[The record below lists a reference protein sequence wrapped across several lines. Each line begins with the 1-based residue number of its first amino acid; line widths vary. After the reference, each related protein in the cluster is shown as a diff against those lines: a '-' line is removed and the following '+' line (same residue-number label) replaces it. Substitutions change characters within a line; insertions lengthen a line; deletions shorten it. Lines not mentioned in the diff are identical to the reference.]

1 MSCWIRG
8 RNTPVSYT
16 VFIAAYVASAVIGV
30 VAALAIIVGL
40 RKVSLRRFAG
50 SVRFNLIYVIILGG
64 APLLLLLE
72 HALVSPA
79 PDSKEVIYTNW
90 LFSAGGGAIRIL
102 QDRLD
107 YQVVA
112 DFSILVYVW
121 VYTFILY
128 FTPILLLV
136 LDDRATF
143 RRYSIAMLFNYVVL
157 LPFYLFFPVTV
168 TGFYAESGMTP
179 LLYIDTNWGR
189 MVTSVDPL
197 NNDFPSAH
205 VSLVITALLILISAG
220 VDYRKYYY
228 FVACAAV
235 GITFSV
241 LYLGVHWL
249 ADVFAG
255 FVLAI
260 GAYIVSGND
269 RVQMTFDRYVRRLSE
284 YIGITKSKTRTELEQ
299 PKTEQP
305 EK

>member
-1 MSCWIRG
+1 MRG
-8 RNTPVSYT
+8 RNTPISYT
-16 VFIAAYVASAVIGV
+16 AFIALYVASAVAGIA
-30 VAALAIIVGL
+30 AALAVIVGW
-40 RKVSLRRFAG
+40 RGVSMSRFTA
-50 SVRFNLIYVIILGG
+50 SVRYNLLYILILGG

-72 HALVSPA
+72 HAFVSPST
-79 PDSKEVIYTNW
+79 DSKEIIYTNW

-128 FTPILLLV
+128 FTPILILV

-205 VSLVITALLILISAG
+205 VSLIVTALFVLVSAG
-220 VDYRKYYY
+220 TDYRRYYY
-228 FVACAAV
+228 FVACSAI

-260 GAYIVSGND
+260 GAYVVSGNG
-269 RVQMTFDRYVRRLSE
+269 RVQMTFDRYVRRLSDRFASA
-284 YIGITKSKTRTELEQ
+284 KASKDERS
-299 PKTEQP
+299 P
-305 EK
+305 ET

>member
-1 MSCWIRG
+1 MRG

-16 VFIAAYVASAVIGV
+16 AFIALYVASAVVGIA
-30 VAALAIIVGL
+30 AALAVTVGW
-40 RKVSLRRFAG
+40 RHVSLRRFVN

-79 PDSKEVIYTNW
+79 AESKEVIYTNW

-128 FTPILLLV
+128 FTPILMLV

-143 RRYSIAMLFNYVVL
+143 RRYSIAMLFNYIVL
-157 LPFYLFFPVTV
+157 LPFYIFFPVTV
-168 TGFYAESGMTP
+168 TGFYAESGVTP
-179 LLYIDTNWGR
+179 VLYIDTNWGR
-189 MVTSVDPL
+189 MVTSIDPL

-205 VSLVITALLILISAG
+205 ISLVVTALLILISAG
-220 VDYRKYYY
+220 VDYRRYYY
-228 FVACAAV
+228 FVACGAI

-241 LYLGVHWL
+241 LFLGVHWL

-260 GAYIVSGND
+260 GAYVISGNN
-269 RVQMTFDRYVRRLSE
+269 RVQMTFDRYVRTLSE
-284 YIGITKSKTRTELEQ
+284 KIRMTRSKERPGQ
-299 PKTEQP
+299 PDE
-305 EK
+305 

>member
-16 VFIAAYVASAVIGV
+16 TFIALYVASAVVGIA
-30 VAALAIIVGL
+30 AALVVVVGRRHL
-40 RKVSLRRFAG
+40 SLRRFAG
-50 SVRFNLIYVIILGG
+50 SVRFNLIYVIIVGG

-79 PDSKEVIYTNW
+79 AESKEVIYTNW

-128 FTPILLLV
+128 FTPILILV

-143 RRYSIAMLFNYVVL
+143 RRYSIAMLFNYIVL
-157 LPFYLFFPVTV
+157 LPFYIFFPVTV
-168 TGFYAESGMTP
+168 TGFYAESGVTP
-179 LLYIDTNWGR
+179 VLYIDTNWGR
-189 MVTSVDPL
+189 MVTSIDPL
-197 NNDFPSAH
+197 NNDFPSGH
-205 VSLVITALLILISAG
+205 VSLVVTALLILISAG
-220 VDYRKYYY
+220 VDYRRYYY
-228 FVACAAV
+228 FVACAAI

-255 FVLAI
+255 FVLAV

-284 YIGITKSKTRTELEQ
+284 KIRFTRSKGSTG
-299 PKTEQP
+299 QP
-305 EK
+305 EE

>member
-1 MSCWIRG
+1 MRG
-8 RNTPVSYT
+8 KSTPVSY
-16 VFIAAYVASAVIGV
+16 AAFVALYVASAVAGIA
-30 VAALAIIVGL
+30 AALAVVVGWRNL
-40 RKVSLRRFAG
+40 SFSRFAG
-50 SVRFNLIYVIILGG
+50 SVRFNLLYIVIILA
-64 APLLLLLE
+64 APLLLFLE

-90 LFSAGGGAIRIL
+90 LFSVGGNAIRIL
-102 QDRLD
+102 QHTLD
-107 YQVVA
+107 YQIVA

-128 FTPILLLV
+128 FTPILILA

-143 RRYSIAMLFNYVVL
+143 RRYSIAMLFNYLVL
-157 LPFYLFFPVTV
+157 LPFYIFFPVTV
-168 TGFYAESGMTP
+168 SGFYAESGMTP
-179 LLYIDTNWGR
+179 VLYIDTNWGR

-205 VSLVITALLILISAG
+205 VSLVVTALLILASAG
-220 VDYRKYYY
+220 VDYRRYYY
-228 FVACAAV
+228 FMACAAV

-260 GAYIVSGND
+260 GAYVFSGNP
-269 RVQMTFDRYVRRLSE
+269 RVQMTFDRHIRRLSARLRV
-284 YIGITKSKTRTELEQ
+284 TPLRTEGG
-299 PKTEQP
+299 PP
-305 EK
+305 DA